1 MSQPIT
7 QEQALAQSFV
17 PEEALSLAP
26 IQPPVVK
33 AKRKAT
39 HKHRR
44 RFIGAITV
52 RDFNGEKYR
61 VANSAEAAQA
71 QRQLLASK
79 VSTVFENN
87 LDYIVKLGIPL
98 DAKSVADLAKAA
110 NTISEMLSAAHKG
123 EPDPAP
129 TTGMSQV
136 GQLASQMM
144 QGAMAGAMQG
154 AQMTMEER
162 LARISQL
169 GKRQEKAIDK
179 AAERM
184 TKHATKTEVV
194 LEPEQP

>member
-1 MSQPIT
+1 
-7 QEQALAQSFV
+7 
-17 PEEALSLAP
+17 
-26 IQPPVVK
+26 
-33 AKRKAT
+33 
-39 HKHRR
+39 
-44 RFIGAITV
+44 V

-123 EPDPAP
+123 EPDPVP

-184 TKHATKTEVV
+184 TKQATKAEVIV
-194 LEPEQP
+194 EPEQP